1 MQYELILGLGA
12 LAVYAFLPS
21 KLKRSLGVNIA
32 ILAPLAVLIIWSQLT
47 SGYTWP
53 QMGIRT
59 DGWTTGALPVALFAA
74 NAAMLLVG
82 IAVAKKRFTLNRNM
96 LFAALVYPLWGIAQQ
111 FLILSFINV
120 RLMDLHWPGV
130 LIALVSAVAYMLLH
144 YPDRWLMPATVVLGF
159 AFSLL
164 FQLEPNLIA
173 LGITHAWL
181 GILYYYWIMGK
192 DPIAEKLPGVHRW
205 LHSFGRG

>member
-1 MQYELILGLGA
+1 MHYELILGLGT

-32 ILAPLAVLIIWSQLT
+32 ILVPLATLVIWSQLT

-59 DGWTTGALPVALFAA
+59 DGWLIGALPVAVFAA
-74 NAAMLLVG
+74 DATAILAAV
-82 IAVAKKRFTLNRNM
+82 AVAKNRFTLNRNM
-96 LFAALVYPLWGIAQQ
+96 LFAAIVYPIWGIAQQ

-120 RLMDLHWPGV
+120 RFVELQWPV
-130 LIALVSAVAYMLLH
+130 VVIALISAVAYMLLH
-144 YPDRWLMPATVVLGF
+144 YPDRWLMPATLVLGF
-159 AFSLL
+159 VFSLL

-181 GILYYYWIMGK
+181 GILYYYWIMGR
-192 DPIAEKLPGVHRW
+192 DPIAEKLPAVHRW